1 MDDEKS
7 SGSDSV
13 KVIRDMSAMVEIDG
27 ETFSLSQLVDS
38 LRKAGDLV
46 DEVANLRDFQESTTK
61 FMRRDGEPH
70 QLAEAASRMLS
81 GAGYDPEEI
90 KEYISE
96 WSNNSNASTEEDDNE
111 ADVDDSE
118 QEEPPMKND
127 PRYDQ
132 LSRETRQM
140 RLRLMQQEMQ
150 KGVTEAIDSNSD
162 IGKMLTG
169 LDKTR
174 GREHATGAYQA
185 IQDQIRK
192 ATMDRLY
199 ERRDKS
205 GGNFSEDWIQEEA
218 ARAAADVA
226 KSYSTVIGDF
236 DQIGRTPETV
246 TEMDTLAAKPPVAV
260 PEFKKGMERGD
271 IDTNVRA
278 WNTDSLSRLAMETS
292 AGGESKA

>member
-1 MDDEKS
+1 
-7 SGSDSV
+7 
-13 KVIRDMSAMVEIDG
+13 
-27 ETFSLSQLVDS
+27 
-38 LRKAGDLV
+38 
-46 DEVANLRDFQESTTK
+46 
-61 FMRRDGEPH
+61 
-70 QLAEAASRMLS
+70 MLE
-81 GAGYDPEEI
+81 GAGFNDDEI
-90 KEYISE
+90 KEYVRD
-96 WSNNSNASTEEDDNE
+96 WNNSQSQTDDEPEEIEENAQQNKAQQME
-111 ADVDDSE
+111 
-118 QEEPPMKND
+118 ND
-127 PRYDQ
+127 PRYDK
-132 LSRETRQM
+132 LATETRQM

-199 ERRDKS
+199 ERRDKT
-205 GGNFSEDWIQEEA
+205 GGSFSEDWIQEEA

-246 TEMDTLAAKPPVAV
+246 TEMDTLAAKPPVPV
-260 PEFKKGMERGD
+260 PEFKKGMDRGD
-271 IDTNVRA
+271 VDTNVRA
-278 WNTDSLSRLAMETS
+278 WNTDTLSRLAVETS

>member
-1 MDDEKS
+1 MADEN
-7 SGSDSV
+7 D
-13 KVIRDMSAMVEIDG
+13 
-27 ETFSLSQLVDS
+27 
-38 LRKAGDLV
+38 AGDEQVVRNLNTLV
-46 DEVANLRDFQESTTK
+46 EVDGDLIPVQRLIDAIHQAGGLHDEVKNLREFRDSATQFL
-61 FMRRDGEPH
+61 RREGEQH
-70 QLAEAASRMLS
+70 EIATAASKMLE
-81 GAGYDPEEI
+81 GAGFNDDEI
-90 KEYISE
+90 KEYVGDWNRSQSQTDDE
-96 WSNNSNASTEEDDNE
+96 PEEE
-111 ADVDDSE
+111 A
-118 QEEPPMKND
+118 EENTQGNKAQNMEND
-127 PRYDQ
+127 PRYDK
-132 LSRETRQM
+132 LASETRQM

-199 ERRDKS
+199 ERRDKT
-205 GGNFSEDWIQEEA
+205 GGSFSEDWIQEEA

-260 PEFKKGMERGD
+260 PEFKKGMDRGD

>member
-1 MDDEKS
+1 MADENDAGDEQVVRNLDTLVEVDGELIPVQRLVDAVYKAGHLHDELKDLREFRDSATQFLRREGEQHEIASAASKMLEGAGFNDDE
-7 SGSDSV
+7 V
-13 KVIRDMSAMVEIDG
+13 KEYVRDWNN
-27 ETFSLSQLVDS
+27 SQSQTD
-38 LRKAGDLV
+38 
-46 DEVANLRDFQESTTK
+46 DE
-61 FMRRDGEPH
+61 
-70 QLAEAASRMLS
+70 
-81 GAGYDPEEI
+81 PEEI
-90 KEYISE
+90 
-96 WSNNSNASTEEDDNE
+96 EENT
-111 ADVDDSE
+111 
-118 QEEPPMKND
+118 QENKAQRMEND
-127 PRYDQ
+127 PRYDK
-132 LSRETRQM
+132 LATETRQM

-199 ERRDKS
+199 ERRDKT
-205 GGNFSEDWIQEEA
+205 GGSFSEDWIQEEA

-260 PEFKKGMERGD
+260 PEFKKGMDRGD

-278 WNTDSLSRLAMETS
+278 WNTDTLSRLAVETS
-292 AGGESKA
+292 TGGESKA